1 VSPLQ
6 QQLAAA
12 ADERQRAQQRAADL
26 QRELEAARAA
36 AEQERARLGG
46 DAAALGSQLDEALG
60 NAARVRFFL
69 IHLDTSAAARRLP
82 QFHPSFFFLQSSCQ
96 LIQSACMPCLH
107 LLQLEQQLAAAGQD
121 RARWEERASELQ
133 RELEAARAAARQEQE
148 RLEGRAAQ
156 LAGELEAARAA
167 AAQVPPLQDRLAA
180 AGEERRRL
188 EARAAELEG
197 QLGSVR
203 AAAESEQARLG
214 GELAALRTQLEQ
226 ARAEAARVSPCPC
239 GAETLAALLS

>member
-1 VSPLQ
+1 MP
-6 QQLAAA
+6 A
-12 ADERQRAQQRAADL
+12 
-26 QRELEAARAA
+26 
-36 AEQERARLGG
+36 
-46 DAAALGSQLDEALG
+46 
-60 NAARVRFFL
+60 
-69 IHLDTSAAARRLP
+69 
-82 QFHPSFFFLQSSCQ
+82 HPV
-96 LIQSACMPCLH
+96 CLH
-107 LLQLEQQLAAAGQD
+107 ALPPLLQLENQLAAAGQD
-121 RARWEERASELQ
+121 RARWEERAAELQ
-133 RELEAARAAARQEQE
+133 RELEAARTAARQEQE

-226 ARAEAARVSPCPC
+226 ARAEASRVSPCLC
-239 GAETLAALLS
+239 GAETLAALFLEETELHVFAALLGSTPPACLLCLLCLPCLVCIQGSRPGMAGPHATRVPCAGVACVLRLAFG